1 MVFILLGNIAHS
13 LKFELIS
20 CKIGLV
26 SFSRWNL
33 IHMNCFIAKLMT
45 ATTVMTNCAMFQK
58 RIKLHE
64 SIYRFQSSVFWSFIC
79 IFKSNLH
86 VHNHVSQKAKGEIS
100 NRDAIPNRET
110 AIQVQAMFPTK
121 NTLTID
127 TNDQKFNCDNAN
139 GHSQTGNWKKISASW
154 ISKTSHKNKSNEKR
168 LETLFPRHWSNIYL
182 HKTSFNCGFDRYKVI
197 DCFKVQLVNWWLLL
211 FQWCKMPFKHFYSHF
226 DAKYHPSHVN
236 RCKFPE
242 ELSTD
247 TVSWICILQ
256 EFLPRIKQW
265 VDFIIL

>member
-1 MVFILLGNIAHS
+1 MGLFFFRNGTWYTWTVSLPSLWLQLLWWQIVRCFKGGLHCMSLYIAFKA
-13 LKFELIS
+13 LNL
-20 CKIGLV
+20 LQV
-26 SFSRWNL
+26 S
-33 IHMNCFIAKLMT
+33 
-45 ATTVMTNCAMFQK
+45 
-58 RIKLHE
+58 E
-64 SIYRFQSSVFWSFIC
+64 VFWSFIC
-79 IFKSNLH
+79 IFKSNLY

-121 NTLTID
+121 NTLTINTD
-127 TNDQKFNCDNAN
+127 DQKFNCDNAN

-226 DAKYHPSHVN
+226 DTKYHPSHAN